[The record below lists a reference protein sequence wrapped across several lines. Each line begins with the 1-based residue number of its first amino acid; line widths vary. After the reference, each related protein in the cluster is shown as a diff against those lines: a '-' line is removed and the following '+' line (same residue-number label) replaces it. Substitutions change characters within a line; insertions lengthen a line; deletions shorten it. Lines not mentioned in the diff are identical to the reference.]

1 MKAGTAEAAVCGLW
15 IEFLDAQGHTLEQ
28 HVVDEWHGRWV
39 PERGDDFHM
48 ADVVGVRRFR
58 GLVVGRQLDLQHTS
72 EGEPQ
77 LWVRLF
83 VRVTTIAPQQRM
95 LPEFSCN

>member
-28 HVVDEWHGRWV
+28 HVVDEWHGRLV

-83 VRVTTIAPQQRM
+83 VRVMMIAPHQRM